1 MLLLRKERKSR
12 RNANLHPLPSIL
24 FLINQVLFLRLVK
37 GVKKKV
43 LISMQ
48 FQGRMIPQDKFQ
60 SRLGSIV
67 KHQHLKRKYLT
78 LKIFKNMVM
87 ASGYDSLPLILRDC
101 LMEKMLLGI
110 SWLDSQKTI
119 PTTMSKWEIDCLLF
133 GREPLFT
140 TSLHVMVLKVKQM
153 SFKMLT
159 LMISKEFGL
168 TSITVTANL

>member
-1 MLLLRKERKSR
+1 
-12 RNANLHPLPSIL
+12 
-24 FLINQVLFLRLVK
+24 
-37 GVKKKV
+37 
-43 LISMQ
+43 
-48 FQGRMIPQDKFQ
+48 MIPQDKFQ